1 MAAAMAE
8 RKSGYDIKAVRS
20 TLMGEVRDLG
30 GGSATEKKQKAGS
43 HGGGGGPRAR
53 PPKTERQHEKQEK
66 SDSSSSQDE
75 REPKPARQAA
85 GGPTKTEAKTALPD
99 MKGPGKAGYDKAVE
113 EGKTKFS
120 KHCMNFLF
128 LKCTRAQCRFKHSI
142 PKGFKAFVEGH
153 GFKKMGKAAKGVE
166 WD

>member
-1 MAAAMAE
+1 
-8 RKSGYDIKAVRS
+8 
-20 TLMGEVRDLG
+20 MGEVRDLG
-30 GGSATEKKQKAGS
+30 SGSTAEKKQKANGNG
-43 HGGGGGPRAR
+43 GGGGGPRAR
-53 PPKTERQHEKQEK
+53 PPKTERQHEKHDK

-75 REPKPARQAA
+75 PEPKPARQPA
-85 GGPTKTEAKTALPD
+85 GGAAKTGATTALPE

-113 EGKTKFS
+113 EGKTKFT

-128 LKCTRAQCRFKHSI
+128 LKCTRAQCKFKHSI

-166 WD
+166 